1 MAVQETTSRPVGGEP
16 VEERPRGGEL
26 DEREVELDEPIADG
40 ESVVEAELGCVSVHS
55 RRGLAMV
62 GNQGLGK
69 GPEAKRWQWRS
80 DELFAGALLRAAV
93 VGLEED
99 GEEVGGLEEKEG
111 EPVVGEAVEEA
122 APGGGAG
129 GGGVVGLP
137 APPATAL
144 PASRTAHSRPA
155 WPLRPPPCRRL
166 RAPSSHSALAVLD

>member
-1 MAVQETTSRPVGGEP
+1 MAVQETTSRPAGGEP

-26 DEREVELDEPIADG
+26 DEPIADG
-40 ESVVEAELGCVSVHS
+40 EAVVEAELGRVSVHS

-62 GNQGLGK
+62 GDQGLGK
-69 GPEAKRWQWRS
+69 GPEAKRRQWRS
-80 DELFAGALLRAAV
+80 DELLAGTLLRAAV

-99 GEEVGGLEEKEG
+99 GEEVGGLEEDEG
-111 EPVVGEAVEEA
+111 EAVVGEAVEEA

-144 PASRTAHSRPA
+144 PASRTAHRHPASPAAVPPASRA
-155 WPLRPPPCRRL
+155 VVPLRLMNMLVMRR
-166 RAPSSHSALAVLD
+166 H